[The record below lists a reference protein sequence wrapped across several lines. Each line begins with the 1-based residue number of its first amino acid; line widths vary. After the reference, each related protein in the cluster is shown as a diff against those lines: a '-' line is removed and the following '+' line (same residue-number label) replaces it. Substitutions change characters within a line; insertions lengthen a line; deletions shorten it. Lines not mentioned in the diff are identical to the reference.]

1 MKPTPEQAHQFAVM
15 LNAGLPSSDAI
26 MYFTESEDPKELA
39 FILAEWQKSS
49 AVKRAMLS
57 LMGKAW
63 QDMSLDEQCTHALN
77 QHYASLAYYLY
88 SHNYSEMG
96 SQDKSKIDTA
106 RTALEARQ
114 AGTAGKGDALS
125 VFFDDLRSGKVK
137 LNKPVP
143 IMPTVG
149 PKN

>member
-1 MKPTPEQAHQFAVM
+1 M

-26 MYFTESEDPKELA
+26 MYFVETEDPKELA
-39 FILAEWQKSS
+39 FILAEWQKSM
-49 AVKRAMLS
+49 AVKKAMLN

-88 SHNYSEMG
+88 SHNYSEVG
-96 SQDKSKIDTA
+96 SHDKPKIDTA
-106 RTALEARQ
+106 RVALEARQ

-125 VFFDDLRSGKVK
+125 VFFEDLRSGKVK
-137 LNKPVP
+137 LNKPVGASP
-143 IMPTVG
+143 IFPAVG